1 MYTVDT
7 GHSNCETPH
16 DPEKSCHSKGFE
28 IMGNVLLIAEWK
40 KQAGKKTC
48 SWIQLGVAFEPC
60 QQEILPLDG
69 KPNFTL
75 CAKFKIVRHSK

>member
-1 MYTVDT
+1 MDT

-16 DPEKSCHSKGFE
+16 DPEKSGHRKGFE
-28 IMGNVLLIAEWK
+28 IMGHVLFIAEWK

-48 SWIQLGVAFEPC
+48 SWIQFGVAFEPR
-60 QQEILPLDG
+60 QQEILPLDR

-75 CAKFKIVRHSK
+75 CAKFKIVSHSK